1 MKKIINPWIGTAGYN
16 CFGCAPDNEWGVK
29 MEFYEDGDDIV
40 SYWQPDERFQGWHNT
55 LHGGIQATLLDEICG
70 WVIIRKLQT
79 AGVTSRMDTRY
90 KKPVYTTDK
99 RITLRAHITEQRRN
113 IVTVEASLYNEAGEE
128 CTHAVCTYF
137 AFPPEKAHKEMHFE
151 HCKTED
157 E

>member
-1 MKKIINPWIGTAGYN
+1 MKKIINPWIGTEGYN

-40 SYWQPDERFQGWHNT
+40 SYWQPDGRFQGWHNT
-55 LHGGIQATLLDEICG
+55 L
-70 WVIIRKLQT
+70 
-79 AGVTSRMDTRY
+79 
-90 KKPVYTTDK
+90 YTTDK

-113 IVTVEASLYNEAGEE
+113 IVTVEASLYNEAEEE